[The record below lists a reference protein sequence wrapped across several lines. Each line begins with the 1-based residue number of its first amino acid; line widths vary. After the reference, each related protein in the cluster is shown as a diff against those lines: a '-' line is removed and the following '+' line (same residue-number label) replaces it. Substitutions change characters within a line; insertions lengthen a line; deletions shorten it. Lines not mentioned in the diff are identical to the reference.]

1 LNSIERLCIGD
12 QFKKVHNPVIA
23 RGEID
28 EEILSRF
35 EESGKTITARCEA
48 GIYWNRIK

>member
-1 LNSIERLCIGD
+1 LRGSASGISLKRSI
-12 QFKKVHNPVIA
+12 NPGIS